1 MSMSYTNTL
10 ADSFIAENKHLL
22 KQEYR
27 LTYHLMSEFGWM
39 NDPNGFIYYGGRY
52 HMFYQH
58 YPYKPFWGPMHW
70 GHAVSGDLIK
80 WEYWPIAI
88 VPDQPY
94 DKDGCFSGSA
104 VERDGKLFLMY
115 TGHILGDAGTNSDY
129 YEVQNLAVSNDGG
142 VSFAKWA
149 SNPVIDRTQI
159 PPGVSRKDFRDPKV
173 FERDGRYYVVLGSN
187 DGKGN
192 GLILLYSS
200 DDLESWTFAGEIA
213 RSDGTLGD
221 NWECPDL
228 FRLGDRD
235 VLIMSPQRMPAQGD
249 DYRNLHSTTYMIGS
263 LDAAN
268 GKFSYDGYEPVDY
281 GFDFYAP
288 QTAVDSQGRRIVIG
302 WMETWETEIPT
313 QKDHHWAGAM
323 TLPREIVLVDG
334 KLRFRPVAELANYRC
349 NPFEVRDVK
358 VDGERDMQVSGDSYE
373 LHVVF
378 RPESAAEFGL
388 KLRVDGEEETVLAY
402 LPEEKLFRFNRDR
415 SGIGLGGERRTTVA
429 LEEGRLELRVF
440 VDKSS
445 VEVFLQDGR
454 KVMTGRIYPG
464 QESLGIRAFALD
476 GSCRIESFHKW
487 DIR

>member
-1 MSMSYTNTL
+1 MSMIYTNTL
-10 ADSFIAENKHLL
+10 ADGFIAENKHLL

-39 NDPNGFIYYGGRY
+39 NDPNGFIYYAGRY

-70 GHAVSGDLIK
+70 GHAVSGDLVK
-80 WEYWPIAI
+80 WEYWPVAIA
-88 VPDQPY
+88 PDQPY

-115 TGHILGDAGTNSDY
+115 TGHILGDADTNNDY
-129 YEVQNLAVSNDGG
+129 YQVQNLAVSNDGG
-142 VSFAKWA
+142 VSFVKWA

-159 PPGVSRKDFRDPKV
+159 PPGASRKDFRDPKV

-249 DYRNLHSTTYMIGS
+249 DYRNLHSTTYMVGS
-263 LDAAN
+263 LDTVN
-268 GKFSYDGYEPVDY
+268 GKFTYDGYEPVDY

-288 QTAVDSQGRRIVIG
+288 QTAVDPQGRRIVIG

-323 TLPREIVLVDG
+323 TLPREAVLVDG
-334 KLRFRPVAELANYRC
+334 KLRFRPVAELVNYRC
-349 NPFEVRDVK
+349 NPFEVRDVQ

-378 RPESAAEFGL
+378 WPESAGEFGL
-388 KLRVDGEEETVLAY
+388 KLRVNGEEETVLAY
-402 LPEEKLFRFNRDR
+402 RPDEQLFRFNRDR
-415 SGIGLGGERRTTVA
+415 SGIGLGGERRTAVA

-476 GSCRIESFHKW
+476 GSCRIESFRKW